1 MFTWNCFIVFAV
13 VNFLISHYLFI
24 VLLIFAQFSAC
35 VDRECNIISVLVTI
49 VPAFNL
55 TSVSCCAMWKFVLA
69 DELFVVIS
77 VGMHI
82 ACYLWVEHHIMH
94 IVCYIMVDSW
104 CDVMSIFN
112 GTCDYLRCR
121 YWLSGRIV
129 SHHACLLVIES
140 KYLPTGWYSINV
152 QSFIGIHGFA
162 TEWQWTFAIWWYLT
176 YLHMLI
182 HHI

>member
-77 VGMHI
+77 VGVHI
-82 ACYLWVEHHIMH
+82 ACYLWVEHHINHAHCVLYYGGQLMW
-94 IVCYIMVDSW
+94 CNVDLQW
-104 CDVMSIFN
+104 NM
-112 GTCDYLRCR
+112 
-121 YWLSGRIV
+121 WL
-129 SHHACLLVIES
+129 
-140 KYLPTGWYSINV
+140 
-152 QSFIGIHGFA
+152 FA
-162 TEWQWTFAIWWYLT
+162 LQILTEWQDCEPSCMSACDRIKIFTNR
-176 YLHMLI
+176 MV
-182 HHI
+182 